1 MFWDKLLEPFHNG
14 YQEFIT
20 DAAHYHY
27 AASFLREQMK
37 ALPGAT
43 NPAAKEAYEDFL
55 RSDSPVQKQFRI
67 LDQQVSPLLQDV
79 DVAKDWYDLVPV
91 WFRVNNRIRDTLS
104 TLSTMQKDE
113 KVADTVLPQP
123 KEEAP
128 QADLHLP
135 SQTPLPSKTA
145 SDLRQTPPETIPSP
159 EQALSETAPAP
170 GQIPSKNTVPDP
182 ALLRKQNRAE
192 QLSRLKQSGKRTVT
206 LLSGAAGTGKTF
218 LTEERIRYLTDR
230 LQIQPESILML
241 APTREKAELLLLKY
255 HLELELPISLAQ
267 VTEEDRVFTEHHTNV
282 YTHILIDDLQHF
294 TAGQMALIEQ
304 LAMRFPHAGWF
315 CTVDDW
321 QTIGGDYQA
330 IYDFRRIFPQ
340 CEEEVLTR
348 IYRHSEEL
356 AENAALFVMSDPL
369 HTRKELHGQPCGKPA
384 IHIVAYAT
392 STGDNL
398 FPQAI
403 ALAQELA
410 GPGSLL
416 LPIHLLQDANNI
428 RQWFDRPLLPCTP
441 DRLQDAEADS
451 VIIPPSFF
459 VRMDCPIIKAQEA
472 VERRLPARE
481 RRLLYSALTR
491 SRGCS
496 IILTPLEYQ
505 SALVKELQRLPV
517 KMHTIT

>member
-1 MFWDKLLEPFHNG
+1 MFWDKLFEPFHNG
-14 YQEFIT
+14 YQEAIT

-37 ALPGAT
+37 ALPEAT
-43 NPAAKEAYEDFL
+43 NPAAKEAYEAFL
-55 RSDSPVQKQFRI
+55 RSDGPVQKQFRI
-67 LDQQVSPLLQDV
+67 LDQQVSPLLQDA

-104 TLSTMQKDE
+104 TLSTMQKVE

-123 KEEAP
+123 KEEDAP
-128 QADLHLP
+128 QADPP
-135 SQTPLPSKTA
+135 SQAPFPSETA
-145 SDLRQTPPETIPSP
+145 SDLGQTTPETIPSP

-170 GQIPSKNTVPDP
+170 GQIPSENTVSDP

-218 LTEERIRYLTDR
+218 QIEERVRYLTDL
-230 LQIQPESILML
+230 LQILPRSILML
-241 APTREKAELLLLKY
+241 APTREKAEQLGLKY
-255 HLELELPISLAQ
+255 HLEMEIPISLAE
-267 VTEEDRVFTEHHTNV
+267 VTGEDEVFTEHHTNV

-294 TAGQMALIEQ
+294 TAVQMALIEQ
-304 LAMRFPHAGWF
+304 LTIRFPHAGWF

-330 IYDFRRIFPQ
+330 IYDFRRIFPH
-340 CEEEVLTR
+340 CEEEVLTKV
-348 IYRHSEEL
+348 YRHSEEL

-392 STGDNL
+392 RTGDNL
-398 FPQAI
+398 FPIAI
-403 ALAQELA
+403 AVAQELA

-428 RQWFDRPLLPCTP
+428 RQWFDRPILPCTP
-441 DRLQDAEADS
+441 DRLQDAEADG

-459 VRMDCPIIKAQEA
+459 VRMDCPIVEAQET
-472 VERRLPARE
+472 VDRRLPARE

-517 KMHTIT
+517 KMHTLT